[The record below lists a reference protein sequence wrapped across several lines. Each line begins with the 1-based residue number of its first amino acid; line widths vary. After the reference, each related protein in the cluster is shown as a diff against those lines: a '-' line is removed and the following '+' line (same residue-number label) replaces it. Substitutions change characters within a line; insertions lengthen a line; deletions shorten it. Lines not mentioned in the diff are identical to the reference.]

1 MPTDW
6 HLHRTEYIA
15 IQSPFGP
22 NVVIVKIASHEL
34 AILIAGYPAL
44 ALPKYQQLANAL
56 RDLVTRAELPAGCIL
71 PPERAL
77 AEEMKVSRTTV
88 VAAYRDLQED
98 GLVDRRTGSGTRVT
112 GTAGGERSAVR
123 MGSVSSVRIASPFLY
138 SETATIDFATVAMAA
153 LPMVAEA
160 AAADVAS
167 YHRLMSRSV
176 HDVRGLPELRAV
188 IADQYTRDGLPT
200 SESQILITSGAQH
213 ALEVIAEGC
222 LQDGDVV
229 LTEMPTYRGALEA
242 FAHVGARIEGIPL
255 DANGLVVADL
265 EQRILAR
272 RPRMIFLQS
281 QVHNP
286 TGVSLSRDRSR
297 QVLSLAAAH
306 GVIVV
311 DDRSLADTSF
321 DEPVRLLKPTAADA
335 TVLSIG
341 SMNKL
346 FWNGLRVGWIRGDG
360 EVISRLA
367 RMKGGTEVGASL
379 LSQHLSISLLQNLEV
394 ARTARTAELRTNY
407 EHLSA
412 LLTEKLPDWT
422 WWKPSGGP
430 SLWVLLPGGD
440 ASSFAAH
447 SIRLGVAVLPESV
460 FAADGIIRPDRHIR
474 LQFGLPTSQ
483 LDLGV
488 QRLAESWETYDLAR
502 RGQPAMKPRFN

>member
-1 MPTDW
+1 M
-6 HLHRTEYIA
+6 
-15 IQSPFGP
+15 
-22 NVVIVKIASHEL
+22 KIAAHEL
-34 AILIAGYPAL
+34 AILVAGYPAL
-44 ALPKYQQLANAL
+44 PIPKYQQLANAL
-56 RDLVTRAELPAGCIL
+56 RDLITREELPTGCIL
-71 PPERAL
+71 PAERAL
-77 AEEMKVSRTTV
+77 ADEMKVSRTTV
-88 VAAYRDLQED
+88 VAAYRDLQDD
-98 GLVDRRTGSGTRVT
+98 GLLDRRTGSGTRVA
-112 GTAGGERSAVR
+112 GTAGSPVR
-123 MGSVSSVRIASPFLY
+123 MGSVPSVRIASPFLY
-138 SETATIDFATVAMAA
+138 SATATIDFATVAMAA

-160 AAADVAS
+160 AATDAAT

-188 IADQYTRDGLPT
+188 IAAQYTRDGLPT

-222 LQDGDVV
+222 LQEGDVV

-242 FAHVGARIEGIPL
+242 FAHVGVRIEGVPL
-255 DANGLVVADL
+255 DRHGIVVSDL

-272 RPRMIFLQS
+272 RPRMVFVQT

-286 TGVSLSRDRSR
+286 TGVSLSRDRAR
-297 QVLSLAAAH
+297 RMLQLAEEH

-311 DDRSLADTSF
+311 DDRSLADTSY
-321 DEPVRLLKPTAADA
+321 DEPVRLLKPPTAEA

-346 FWNGLRVGWIRGDG
+346 FWNGLRVGWIRGDSD
-360 EVISRLA
+360 VISRLA

-379 LSQHLSISLLQNLEV
+379 LSQHLSISLLENLDA
-394 ARTARTAELRTNY
+394 ARAARANELRANY
-407 EHLSA
+407 EHLSG
-412 LLTEKLPDWT
+412 LLAEQLPDWT
-422 WWKPSGGP
+422 WWQPSGGP
-430 SLWVLLPGGD
+430 SLWVLLPHGD

-488 QRLAESWETYDLAR
+488 QRLAESWQTYDLDR
-502 RGQPAMKPRFN
+502 RSQSTMRSPFN

>member
-1 MPTDW
+1 M
-6 HLHRTEYIA
+6 
-15 IQSPFGP
+15 
-22 NVVIVKIASHEL
+22 KIAAHEL
-34 AILIAGYPAL
+34 AILVAGYPVL
-44 ALPKYQQLANAL
+44 PVPKYQQLANAL
-56 RDLVTRAELPAGCIL
+56 RDLVTREELPTGCIL
-71 PPERAL
+71 PAERAL
-77 AEEMKVSRTTV
+77 AEEMNVSRTTV
-88 VAAYRDLQED
+88 VAAYRDLQEE

-112 GTAGGERSAVR
+112 GAAGGDRSPVR

-138 SETATIDFATVAMAA
+138 SATATIDFATVAMAA

-160 AAADVAS
+160 AATDAAT

-188 IADQYTRDGLPT
+188 IAAQYTRDGLPT

-222 LQDGDVV
+222 LQEGDVV

-242 FAHVGARIEGIPL
+242 FGHVGARIEGVPL
-255 DANGLVVADL
+255 DTHGIVVSDL

-272 RPRMIFLQS
+272 RPRMVFVQT

-286 TGVSLSRDRSR
+286 TGVSLSRDRAR
-297 QVLSLAAAH
+297 RMLQLAEEH

-311 DDRSLADTSF
+311 DDRSLADTSY
-321 DEPVRLLKPTAADA
+321 DEPVRLLKPPANGA

-346 FWNGLRVGWIRGDG
+346 FWNGLRVGWIRGDS

-379 LSQHLSISLLQNLEV
+379 LSQHLSVSLLEDLDA
-394 ARTARTAELRTNY
+394 ARTARASELRANY
-407 EHLSA
+407 EHLSD
-412 LLTEKLPDWT
+412 LLAEQLPDWT
-422 WWKPSGGP
+422 WWQPSGGP
-430 SLWVLLPGGD
+430 SLWVLLPHGD

-474 LQFGLPTSQ
+474 LQFGLPASQ

-488 QRLAESWETYDLAR
+488 QRLAESWQTYDLDR
-502 RGQPAMKPRFN
+502 RSQSTMRSPFN

>member
-1 MPTDW
+1 MD
-6 HLHRTEYIA
+6 
-15 IQSPFGP
+15 G
-22 NVVIVKIASHEL
+22 VKIAAHEL
-34 AILIAGYPAL
+34 AILVAGYPTL
-44 ALPKYQQLANAL
+44 PMPKYQQLANAL
-56 RDLVTRAELPAGCIL
+56 RDLVTRAELPAGCVL

-77 AEEMKVSRTTV
+77 AEELKVSRTTV
-88 VAAYRDLQED
+88 VAAYRELQD
-98 GLVDRRTGSGTRVT
+98 AGLVDRRTGSGTRVT
-112 GTAGGERSAVR
+112 GTSRAERSPVR
-123 MGSVSSVRIASPFLY
+123 MGSGSSVRIASPFLY
-138 SETATIDFATVAMAA
+138 STTATIDFATVAMPA

-160 AAADVAS
+160 AAADVGA
-167 YHRLMSRSV
+167 YPRLMSRSV

-188 IADQYTRDGLPT
+188 IAAQYTREGLPT
-200 SESQILITSGAQH
+200 SESQILVTSGAQH

-242 FAHVGARIEGIPL
+242 FTHVGARIEGVPL
-255 DANGLVVADL
+255 DRHGIVVGDL

-272 RPRMIFLQS
+272 RPRMLFVQS

-286 TGVSLSRDRSR
+286 TGVSLSRDRAR
-297 QVLSLAAAH
+297 RMLQLAQEH
-306 GVIVV
+306 SVIVV

-321 DEPVRLLKPTAADA
+321 NDPPRHLSAATDGA

-379 LSQHLSISLLQNLEV
+379 LSQHLSIGLLENLEEARA
-394 ARTARTAELRTNY
+394 ARTDELRANY
-407 EHLSA
+407 EYLSV
-412 LLTEKLPDWT
+412 LLRERLPDWT
-422 WWKPSGGP
+422 WWQPSGGP
-430 SLWVLLPGGD
+430 SLWVLLPHGD

-483 LDLGV
+483 LGLGV
-488 QRLAESWETYDLAR
+488 ERVAESWETYDIGR
-502 RGQPAMKPRFN
+502 RGQPMRSPFN

>member
-1 MPTDW
+1 M
-6 HLHRTEYIA
+6 
-15 IQSPFGP
+15 
-22 NVVIVKIASHEL
+22 KIAAHEL
-34 AILIAGYPAL
+34 AILVAGYPAL
-44 ALPKYQQLANAL
+44 AVPKYQQLANAL
-56 RDLVTRAELPAGCIL
+56 RDLVTREELPTGCIL
-71 PPERAL
+71 PAERAL
-77 AEEMKVSRTTV
+77 AEEMNVSRTTV
-88 VAAYRDLQED
+88 VAAYRDLQEA
-98 GLVDRRTGSGTRVT
+98 GLLDRRTGSGTRVT
-112 GTAGGERSAVR
+112 GSAGGERSPVR

-138 SETATIDFATVAMAA
+138 SATATIDFATVAMAA

-160 AAADVAS
+160 AASDVAT

-176 HDVRGLPELRAV
+176 HDVRGLPELRTL
-188 IADQYTRDGLPT
+188 IAAQYSRDGLPT
-200 SESQILITSGAQH
+200 SESQILVTSGAQH

-222 LQDGDVV
+222 LQEGDVV

-242 FAHVGARIEGIPL
+242 FAHVGARIEGVPL
-255 DANGLVVADL
+255 DAHGIVVTDL

-272 RPRMIFLQS
+272 RPRMVFLQT

-286 TGVSLSRDRSR
+286 TGVALSPDRAR
-297 QVLSLAAAH
+297 RVLKLAEEH

-321 DEPVRLLKPTAADA
+321 DEPVRLLKPRPDGA

-346 FWNGLRVGWIRGDG
+346 FWNGLRVGWIRGDE

-379 LSQHLSISLLQNLEV
+379 LSQHLSISLLENLEA
-394 ARTARTAELRTNY
+394 ARTARATELRANY
-407 EHLSA
+407 EYLST
-412 LLTEKLPDWT
+412 LLTERLPDWT
-422 WWKPSGGP
+422 WWQPSGGP
-430 SLWVLLPGGD
+430 SLWVLLPDGD

-474 LQFGLPTSQ
+474 LQYGLPASQ
-483 LDLGV
+483 LDVGV
-488 QRLAESWETYDLAR
+488 QRLAESWQTYDLGR
-502 RGQPAMKPRFN
+502 RGQATMRSPFN

>member
-1 MPTDW
+1 M
-6 HLHRTEYIA
+6 
-15 IQSPFGP
+15 
-22 NVVIVKIASHEL
+22 KIAAHEL
-34 AILIAGYPAL
+34 AILVAGYPARP
-44 ALPKYQQLANAL
+44 LPKYQQLADAL
-56 RDLVTRAELPAGCIL
+56 RDLVTREELPTGCIL
-71 PPERAL
+71 PSERVL
-77 AEEMKVSRTTV
+77 AEEIGVSRTTV
-88 VAAYRDLQED
+88 VAAYRDLQEA

-112 GTAGGERSAVR
+112 GSAGGDRSAVR

-138 SETATIDFATVAMAA
+138 SASATIDFATVAMAA

-160 AAADVAS
+160 AAADVAT

-200 SESQILITSGAQH
+200 TESQILITSGAQH

-229 LTEMPTYRGALEA
+229 FTEMPTYRGALEA
-242 FAHVGARIEGIPL
+242 FAHVGARIEGLPL
-255 DANGLVVADL
+255 DRHGLVVTDL
-265 EQRILAR
+265 ENRILTR
-272 RPRMIFLQS
+272 RPRLLFLQS

-286 TGVSLSRDRSR
+286 TGVSISRDRAR
-297 QVLSLAAAH
+297 RVLQLAEEH

-321 DEPVRLLKPTAADA
+321 DEPVRLLKPPTDGA

-346 FWNGLRVGWIRGDG
+346 FWNGLRVGWIRGEG

-379 LSQHLSISLLQNLEV
+379 LSQHLSISLLENLDAARA
-394 ARTARTAELRTNY
+394 ARTRELRANY
-407 EHLSA
+407 EHLSG
-412 LLTEKLPDWT
+412 LLAQKLPDWT
-422 WWKPSGGP
+422 WWQPSGGP
-430 SLWVLLPGGD
+430 SLWVLLPHGD

-460 FAADGIIRPDRHIR
+460 FAADGLIRPDRHIR

-488 QRLAESWETYDLAR
+488 QRLAESWETYDLGL
-502 RGQPAMKPRFN
+502 RGQPAMKSRFN